1 MIKMTPCMSVW
12 CAQKNPFSSVR
23 LRMLRVSILFY
34 PELRFS
40 GSALNFCLYLYVHDG
55 KLLQPPFILGNAY
68 FCGILLPVTTAWIFT
83 SWLPF
88 LYIFL
93 ELLFFFFGYLVSF
106 WWSFDDYKVEGECHC
121 VSAFLARRDFF
132 GLLLPARLRAPESRA
147 KHTISDSN
155 KNSQISFLRWKWHA
169 E

>member
-1 MIKMTPCMSVW
+1 MLAVTMIKMTPCMSVW

-93 ELLFFFFGYLVSF
+93 ELLFFFLVTWLVS
-106 WWSFDDYKVEGECHC
+106 DDP
-121 VSAFLARRDFF
+121 LM
-132 GLLLPARLRAPESRA
+132 
-147 KHTISDSN
+147 TI
-155 KNSQISFLRWKWHA
+155 RWKENAIVCLPFLQDGISLVCCYLLDW
-169 E
+169 EPLSLGPSIP